1 MHPNYNQRGN
11 QYTGN
16 YQQRPGFRRA
26 YHDHHGGRNGGMM
39 SSFNHQNGMDGA
51 YQRPSSDYR
60 DVIRIHSTS
69 GPREDTIKVP
79 RIETAIR
86 TSTRLTIIPMV
97 VITEIKDIAIKIF
110 LIAKINSNIKM
121 DTKLKDAKKIHSAV
135 SNLLKAHRSP
145 RRSKKYLKILGR
157 ADQKIELHT
166 SLVLHQDLIQLKS
179 DADLVEIRPHR
190 EPCQPV
196 AKVQPDQGT
205 IEDLTRSQIGALRDV
220 PGPSTPSQH
229 PSNVQRDNAPN
240 ATQEQKDTL
249 TTLGK
254 STIMVGI
261 VRIMPHQ
268 KVDNQA
274 KKEEYEKIDE
284 EIRRISKETDAMKN
298 RINYFMLPF
307 I

>member
-16 YQQRPGFRRA
+16 YQQGPEFRRA
-26 YHDHHGGRNGGMM
+26 YHDHRGGRNGGMM

-86 TSTRLTIIPMV
+86 TST
-97 VITEIKDIAIKIF
+97 
-110 LIAKINSNIKM
+110 IAKRNSNIKM

-196 AKVQPDQGT
+196 AKVPPDQGT

-229 PSNVQRDNAPN
+229 SSNVQRDNAPN

-284 EIRRISKETDAMKN
+284 EIRRISKEIDAMKN